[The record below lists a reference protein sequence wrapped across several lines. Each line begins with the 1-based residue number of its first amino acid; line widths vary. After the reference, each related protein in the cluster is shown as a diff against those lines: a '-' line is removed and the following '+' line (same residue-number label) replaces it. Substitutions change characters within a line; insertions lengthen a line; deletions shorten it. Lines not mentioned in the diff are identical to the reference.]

1 MDTVAVVRESECEGN
16 PRGQADLVT
25 GVPPKTGLAG
35 TWRVTPSPRVS
46 PALFWAGR
54 GPVPFSVPGL
64 SWEGSRGQPGA
75 PRWPRGQAWPCV
87 RRCGQVQQRHPADD
101 GVQAGPVLETVLEV
115 RQPRLPPGGWRGAG
129 VSRGRGGWVWAGRG
143 ADRFVSWGGGVG
155 GRVLLV
161 WSGHSGSSGLLT
173 PRRGGRSRGAAAAA
187 WPSSKVTFLCFL
199 SGCPCLCLF
208 FVVICC
214 LNFLPFSLSF
224 LSSLLQPLCRP
235 APHVSLICLC
245 VSPSLPRTRSTPPP
259 PPRP

>member
-1 MDTVAVVRESECEGN
+1 M
-16 PRGQADLVT
+16 
-25 GVPPKTGLAG
+25 
-35 TWRVTPSPRVS
+35 
-46 PALFWAGR
+46 
-54 GPVPFSVPGL
+54 
-64 SWEGSRGQPGA
+64 
-75 PRWPRGQAWPCV
+75 
-87 RRCGQVQQRHPADD
+87 
-101 GVQAGPVLETVLEV
+101 
-115 RQPRLPPGGWRGAG
+115 
-129 VSRGRGGWVWAGRG
+129 
-143 ADRFVSWGGGVG
+143 G

-259 PPRP
+259 ALSSWWW